1 MGCMPNVN
9 RKMRL
14 KRASW
19 LPTNMYS
26 VKPVCA
32 TPAACALARS
42 HACASY
48 APRSEPSDGVDKENT
63 DSPAGPRR
71 KPAGS
76 SEAAEA
82 TVTPEAADD
91 ERPDE
96 PLATTAEDDDD
107 DIPGGQAH
115 AGEAGVGVERG
126 EGESCAHR
134 TKAAHTTRCASREP
148 RRRRR

>member
-1 MGCMPNVN
+1 
-9 RKMRL
+9 
-14 KRASW
+14 
-19 LPTNMYS
+19 MYS

-63 DSPAGPRR
+63 DSPAEPRR

-82 TVTPEAADD
+82 TVTPAAADD
-91 ERPDE
+91 DRPDE
-96 PLATTAEDDDD
+96 PLATTAEDDDE
-107 DIPGGQAH
+107 DIPGRASP
-115 AGEAGVGVERG
+115 RG
-126 EGESCAHR
+126 RGGGGY
-134 TKAAHTTRCASREP
+134 
-148 RRRRR
+148 